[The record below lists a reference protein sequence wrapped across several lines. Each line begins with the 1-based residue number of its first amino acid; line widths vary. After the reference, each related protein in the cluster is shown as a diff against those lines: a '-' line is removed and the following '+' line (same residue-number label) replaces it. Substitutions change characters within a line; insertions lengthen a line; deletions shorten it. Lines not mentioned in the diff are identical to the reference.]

1 MDSVKLVDTAV
12 VYLRTSLAEPIHGR
26 AAFLQSWQRLGSQQ
40 QCTNLHCFRAPLM
53 IPSRKWCSTFQ
64 PSRSFNSS
72 ADYARL
78 GLPTMASRAEIK
90 SAYFSLAKKLHPDNG
105 GDAGRFNEVTEA
117 YKRLMHDTQYVD
129 GVNGDNRQHDPWRDE
144 IERQR
149 RTRMWMEQ
157 RMMEEQMRR
166 RRQRMNFEPG
176 FNFGESHR
184 NDPEREEAMKLFFR
198 SNLFRL
204 FGAFIV
210 LQLLVSAW
218 TPSGCPQYGQ
228 GCSCKK
234 CMSRES
240 YMRRL
245 GGAHYNRLGHPRA
258 CECHLCIALY
268 NSHLQHNS
276 DGAPK
281 RDQSSLE

>member
-1 MDSVKLVDTAV
+1 M
-12 VYLRTSLAEPIHGR
+12 
-26 AAFLQSWQRLGSQQ
+26 
-40 QCTNLHCFRAPLM
+40 
-53 IPSRKWCSTFQ
+53 
-64 PSRSFNSS
+64 
-72 ADYARL
+72 
-78 GLPTMASRAEIK
+78 
-90 SAYFSLAKKLHPDNG
+90 
-105 GDAGRFNEVTEA
+105 TEA

-198 SNLFRL
+198 SNFFRL

-234 CMSRES
+234 CVSREN

-245 GGAHYNRLGHPRA
+245 GGAYYNRLGHPRA
-258 CECHLCIALY
+258 CECQLCP
-268 NSHLQHNS
+268 
-276 DGAPK
+276 G
-281 RDQSSLE
+281 